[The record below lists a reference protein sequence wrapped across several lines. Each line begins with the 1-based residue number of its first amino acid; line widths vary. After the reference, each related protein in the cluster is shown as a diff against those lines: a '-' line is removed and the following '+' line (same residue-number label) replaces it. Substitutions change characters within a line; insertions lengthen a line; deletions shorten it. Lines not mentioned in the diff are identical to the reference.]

1 MDYMFT
7 QKELSYLDDIMPEIV
22 KRSKEDGKDV
32 NEVDEFAVRKLVRIL
47 SIFNTLGLIIDAI
60 HRQHNQLFLE
70 LLSKLNLLNTYSQR
84 TIRST

>member
-32 NEVDEFAVRKLVRIL
+32 NEIDEFAVKTAV
-47 SIFNTLGLIIDAI
+47 SIFSIKNSG
-60 HRQHNQLFLE
+60 E
-70 LLSKLNLLNTYSQR
+70 
-84 TIRST
+84 

>member
-1 MDYMFT
+1 MVGIRKLMDYMFT

-47 SIFNTLGLIIDAI
+47 SILNSLGLISN
-60 HRQHNQLFLE
+60 HRRYFEAQFFRLCEIFLE
-70 LLSKLNLLNTYSQR
+70 L
-84 TIRST
+84 